1 MRPIIGIFFSSW
13 KKGNARKQWGGRRNG
28 EGGTSEKLEGSF
40 PVRSPLISGE
50 KEI

>member
-13 KKGNARKQWGGRRNG
+13 KKGNARKQWGPEMNG
-28 EGGTSEKLEGSF
+28 KGETSEKLEGSF